1 MKKEM
6 YSSEVTL
13 LRDTFRR
20 LLRRHAKTNIVKL
33 IDKTH
38 PSDLALI
45 FRYFNET
52 EQDSIFSSMLAS
64 EDTVKFLYELDESI
78 ATRLIENEAP
88 ERLADIM
95 EQASSNEQAF
105 LMGLVSDQFATS
117 VIDLLQADEQ
127 EELEEMRVR
136 MKKAGVAS
144 PQYNSITRE
153 SMRNSISLS
162 EDEVQ
167 KRIQEN
173 QKYVIR
179 LKIPRNEE
187 VKINDLV
194 RTRRDWEDME
204 GRAII
209 TTKETVNGETK

>member
-78 ATRLIENEAP
+78 ATRLIENETP
-88 ERLADIM
+88 ERLAGIM
-95 EQASSNEQAF
+95 EQASSNEQVF

-117 VIDLLQADEQ
+117 VID
-127 EELEEMRVR
+127 
-136 MKKAGVAS
+136 
-144 PQYNSITRE
+144 
-153 SMRNSISLS
+153 
-162 EDEVQ
+162 
-167 KRIQEN
+167 
-173 QKYVIR
+173 
-179 LKIPRNEE
+179 
-187 VKINDLV
+187 
-194 RTRRDWEDME
+194 
-204 GRAII
+204 
-209 TTKETVNGETK
+209 